1 MTQTLNS
8 KSKTICLLGASG
20 VGKTSLVKRFV
31 EKVFDESYRTTIGT
45 QLYDTSVTCD
55 EELVKLNIYD
65 LAGKDD
71 PRQSYHDDSLESADG
86 YMLVA
91 DVTRPDT
98 LDVAKGLISATKKQ
112 NLLPDDAS
120 DTKELP
126 FVLLVNKQDLLQSSA
141 VTNSAL
147 EIFGGGTKILE
158 TSAKTGEKVT
168 EAFEYLAKQMLELD
182 RRCGSQTT
190 QLTDEGWETPIDL
203 NDPKSYEPPCIER
216 NSESAISL
224 TFSEEERTQ
233 FNNLFGALD
242 SLVLE
247 RCTNGHAF
255 RAMGEDVPDWAL
267 CLIKKLPN
275 QPHQELWTEIA
286 VSLKQFMSK
295 ARNWWSEHRTG
306 KLCSGWKAEKWKDH
320 ETLDLE
326 FTATAIGHRKWLVI
340 KRLAPSLRAYLQ
352 LIQDNKVDLHRQ
364 PSES

>member
-1 MTQTLNS
+1 MTQPLNS

-71 PRQSYHDDSLESADG
+71 PRQAYHDDSLESADG

-91 DVTRPDT
+91 DVTRPNT
-98 LDVAKGLISATKKQ
+98 LDVARSLISAAKKQ
-112 NLLPDDAS
+112 NILPDDAS
-120 DTKELP
+120 DANELP
-126 FVLLVNKQDLLQSSA
+126 FVLLVNKQDLLQSTA
-141 VTNSAL
+141 VTNRAF

-158 TSAKTGEKVT
+158 TSAKTGEKVN

-182 RRCGSQTT
+182 RRLGSQTE
-190 QLTDEGWETPIDL
+190 QLTDDDGDLLIDL
-203 NDPKSYEPPCIER
+203 NNPKSYEVPSLER
-216 NSESAISL
+216 HSESASFL

-233 FNNLFGALD
+233 YNNLFGALD

-247 RCTNGHAF
+247 RCGDGDAF
-255 RAMGEDVPDWAL
+255 RSMRYDVPDWAL

-275 QPHQELWTEIA
+275 QPNQDLWTEIA

-295 ARNWWSEHRTG
+295 AKNWWSEHKTG
-306 KLCSGWKAEKWKDH
+306 KLCSGWKAEKWEGH

-326 FTATAIGHRKWLVI
+326 YTATAIGHRKWLVI
-340 KRLAPSLRAYLQ
+340 KRLAPTLRAYLQ
-352 LIQDNKVDLHRQ
+352 HIQDKKLNLHRQ
-364 PSES
+364 PLES